1 VWGVGDVWLTLLA
14 AWERANP
21 LLDLEAALAL
31 LIQSGQQRFPQIA
44 LSPERFA
51 AFPARCL
58 PSEVVE
64 DPGLSALHGAELFLV
79 RADGLGDRAVHDIM
93 ESQYLPAVRSSLRRL
108 RPSEA
113 AIDEVL
119 QELRHMLF
127 AMRDDGQQRRGY

>member
-1 VWGVGDVWLTLLA
+1 
-14 AWERANP
+14 
-21 LLDLEAALAL
+21 
-31 LIQSGQQRFPQIA
+31 
-44 LSPERFA
+44 
-51 AFPARCL
+51 
-58 PSEVVE
+58 
-64 DPGLSALHGAELFLV
+64 
-79 RADGLGDRAVHDIM
+79 M